1 MDQVTSSEGRL
12 CRRPLSLMKLLP
24 GDIGPLNPRIGR
36 YKRRD
41 MRRKPS
47 ICFAPAAVFI
57 FVMLS
62 GCVAPQKTAAP
73 GGSEVAC
80 IQGVVSHINPGASSA
95 VPYSYVIV
103 TAWRHGKDQGLAEV
117 KADKDG
123 RYCIEVPADANT
135 VDLRAWGTER
145 FEGKSYVCEG
155 EAKNIDV
162 GAAAG
167 KCGSGQC
174 LTVDI
179 TAQCKERVERR
190 RGY

>member
-1 MDQVTSSEGRL
+1 
-12 CRRPLSLMKLLP
+12 
-24 GDIGPLNPRIGR
+24 
-36 YKRRD
+36 
-41 MRRKPS
+41 MRRKLS
-47 ICFAPAAVFI
+47 ICFCFSAVFI

-80 IQGVVSHINPGASSA
+80 IQGVVSHINPGAFTA

-117 KADKDG
+117 KADRDG

-155 EAKNIDV
+155 AADNIDV
-162 GAAAG
+162 GSVAS
-167 KCGSGQC
+167 KCGSGKC
-174 LTVDI
+174 LTIDI
-179 TAQCKERVERR
+179 TAQCKERVDRR